1 MNSAFRRP
9 PSRHQQL
16 LQSLPVTI
24 HYLERGQSDLIP
36 AGFLEDYVALN
47 WLTHRHEG
55 FRLTPAGEEVCHKLQ
70 VAA

>member
-1 MNSAFRRP
+1 MSSAFLPP

-16 LQSLPVTI
+16 LQSLPVMI

-36 AGFLEDYVALN
+36 SGFLEDYVALN

-55 FRLTPAGEEVCHKLQ
+55 FRLTPRGEEVCYKLQ
-70 VAA
+70 MMS